1 MKLKKYFTRKNNNL
15 DQKYYYNKFFWYKF
29 WKFDDTYSLQVD
41 IYSPPISKE
50 KYKYFLA
57 KEYGNANEYLSILNN
72 SSKTSQILYNSLI
85 NFIGLC
91 PEEILDDEKIVF
103 SLMENIN
110 GQQLVVNKIKL
121 FKGTVEEYSV
131 LEHGQKYT
139 VNKNGDW
146 SYLSNTIFIKY
157 VDDLNNYSFS
167 ATRDKTDPSTIIQ
180 CVKERIF
187 ELQKFVQ

>member
-15 DQKYYYNKFFWYKF
+15 DQKYYYNKFFWYKY
-29 WKFDDTYSLQVD
+29 WKFDDNYSLQAD
-41 IYSPPISKE
+41 IYSPTISKE

-91 PEEILDDEKIVF
+91 PEEILDDEKIVL